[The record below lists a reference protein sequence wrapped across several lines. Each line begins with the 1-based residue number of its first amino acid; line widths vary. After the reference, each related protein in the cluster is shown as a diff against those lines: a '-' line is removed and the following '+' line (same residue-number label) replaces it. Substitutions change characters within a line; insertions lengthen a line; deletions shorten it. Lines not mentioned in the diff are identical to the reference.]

1 MESPLI
7 GHVTNSEGWHHVS
20 AANNCV
26 LCSQHHVQR
35 KLLPV
40 RCTSYCRSAV
50 TNSLS
55 MLRFVPI
62 SHTLQHSLIGRL
74 FLVWKIFLAQES
86 GIANMNVRATV
97 CMYVCMYVNIMSFCS
112 RTEISAIVMHWWM
125 FTQWRGVWGGGWVRG
140 PAVRRRPRTDYVS
153 YVLSFSPVQFFVD
166 CSN

>member
-1 MESPLI
+1 M
-7 GHVTNSEGWHHVS
+7 S

-97 CMYVCMYVNIMSFCS
+97 CMYVCKYHVFLFADRNFCHCYALMDVHTVTWS
-112 RTEISAIVMHWWM
+112 L
-125 FTQWRGVWGGGWVRG
+125 GGGGSPGTCG
-140 PAVRRRPRTDYVS
+140 PKKAQDRLCFICFVFLTS
-153 YVLSFSPVQFFVD
+153 TVL
-166 CSN
+166 CRL